1 MNQRIKASLAELIGT
16 FTLCFLGAGSIII
29 DAHTGGGVGLLGIA
43 AAHGLGLA
51 IAVTATMNISGGQ
64 INPAVTIGLLVI
76 KKIKPGDAV
85 FYIVA
90 QLIGASLAGLVLLL
104 FPGEA
109 SDQVAHGTPK
119 LAEGID
125 VGTGIVLEIVAT
137 FLLAMAV
144 YGTAVG
150 SKAPAGIGGFAIGLM
165 VAADILAIGPLT
177 GAAMNPARHFGT
189 ALFGGELAGSAV
201 YWIGPILGAVLG
213 FLLFRSILEPNE
225 DKDGS

>member
-64 INPAVTIGLLVI
+64 INPAVTIGLMVI

-90 QLIGASLAGLVLLL
+90 QLTGASLAGLVLLL
-104 FPGEA
+104 FPGGSLRSGGTRYAEVSRRHRRGNRDRA
-109 SDQVAHGTPK
+109 RNCCHISPGHGR
-119 LAEGID
+119 LRYGGRLEG
-125 VGTGIVLEIVAT
+125 
-137 FLLAMAV
+137 
-144 YGTAVG
+144 
-150 SKAPAGIGGFAIGLM
+150 SGGNRRVCHRFNGL
-165 VAADILAIGPLT
+165 
-177 GAAMNPARHFGT
+177 R
-189 ALFGGELAGSAV
+189 
-201 YWIGPILGAVLG
+201 
-213 FLLFRSILEPNE
+213 
-225 DKDGS
+225 